1 MRHTW
6 IRAAMAAPVLL
17 VAAGCGGTSHR
28 VLPVV
33 SITERDFHISAP
45 HQVPAGAV
53 RLVLTNKG
61 PVSHELLIIRA
72 AHNRLPL
79 NADGF
84 TIDEDALHRRL
95 VVYIARAGPGVRNF
109 VVHLAPGR
117 YIVLCNMAGH
127 AASGMQTS
135 FRVR

>member
-1 MRHTW
+1 
-6 IRAAMAAPVLL
+6 MAAPVLL
-17 VAAGCGGTSHR
+17 AVAGCGGAARR
-28 VLPVV
+28 VLPVL

-45 HQVPAGAV
+45 QQVPAGDV
-53 RLVLTNKG
+53 HLVLENKG

-95 VVYIARAGPGVRNF
+95 VVYIGRAGPGVRNF

-135 FRVR
+135 FQVR